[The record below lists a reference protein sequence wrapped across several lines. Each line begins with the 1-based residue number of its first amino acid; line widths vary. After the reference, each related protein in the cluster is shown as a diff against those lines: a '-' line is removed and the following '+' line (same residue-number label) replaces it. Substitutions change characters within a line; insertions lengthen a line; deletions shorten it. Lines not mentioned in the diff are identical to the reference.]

1 MGYRIDYPY
10 FLEEVPCLEV
20 VHLEGAYPV
29 GVDHL
34 DAFLVEAY
42 HLVMD
47 HLDAFPEGAYHLVM
61 DHLASLGVVSSLDWR
76 LMVLH

>member
-29 GVDHL
+29 EVDHL
-34 DAFLVEAY
+34 DAFLVEAH

-47 HLDAFPEGAYHLVM
+47 HQDASLEVVH
-61 DHLASLGVVSSLDWR
+61 HLASLGVVSSLDWR

>member
-1 MGYRIDYPY
+1 M
-10 FLEEVPCLEV
+10 V

-34 DAFLVEAY
+34 DAYLVEAY

-47 HLDAFPEGAYHLVM
+47 HLDASLEVVH
-61 DHLASLGVVSSLDWR
+61 HLASLGVVSSLDWR

>member
-10 FLEEVPCLEV
+10 FLGEAPYLEV
-20 VHLEGAYPV
+20 SHLEGAYPV

-47 HLDAFPEGAYHLVM
+47 HLDASLEVVH
-61 DHLASLGVVSSLDWR
+61 HLASLGVVSSLDWR

>member
-20 VHLEGAYPV
+20 VHLVGAYPV

-34 DAFLVEAY
+34 DAYLVEAY

-47 HLDAFPEGAYHLVM
+47 HLDASLEVVH
-61 DHLASLGVVSSLDWR
+61 HLASLGVASSLDWR

>member
-1 MGYRIDYPY
+1 M
-10 FLEEVPCLEV
+10 
-20 VHLEGAYPV
+20 

-47 HLDAFPEGAYHLVM
+47 HLDASLEVVH
-61 DHLASLGVVSSLDWR
+61 HLASLGVVSSLDWR

>member
-1 MGYRIDYPY
+1 MGFRIDYPY
-10 FLEEVPCLEV
+10 FLEEAPCLEV

-29 GVDHL
+29 EVDHL
-34 DAFLVEAY
+34 DAFLVEVH

-47 HLDAFPEGAYHLVM
+47 HLDASLEVVH
-61 DHLASLGVVSSLDWR
+61 HLASLGVVSSLDWR